1 MLPGAR
7 KAHARAITS
16 RTDREFGLSMLR
28 RFHEEIERRVP
39 EIAELLELPEGTA
52 RSRLAR
58 ALDDLR
64 AMPEVQR

>member
-1 MLPGAR
+1 MAAVLQLP
-7 KAHARAITS
+7 
-16 RTDREFGLSMLR
+16 
-28 RFHEEIERRVP
+28 IERRAVVALRFWADLSVP

-64 AMPEVQR
+64 AMPEVRR